1 MPNVPMSANG
11 MVRDL
16 VGAVAMGCPWDKIGQ
31 NVRGFV
37 TYDLNYALRTGI
49 VLKAGEL
56 LKAYSVDLCGLGMP
70 GSSDRILGFGG
81 QTANL
86 IEANEAKEEQRRGI
100 DDARTAATAKAGS
113 NRSKHDDI

>member
-1 MPNVPMSANG
+1 M
-11 MVRDL
+11 D
-16 VGAVAMGCPWDKIGQ
+16 
-31 NVRGFV
+31 
-37 TYDLNYALRTGI
+37 
-49 VLKAGEL
+49 
-56 LKAYSVDLCGLGMP
+56 SVDLCGLGMP

-113 NRSKHDDI
+113 DRSKNDDIYKTLYTLKVI